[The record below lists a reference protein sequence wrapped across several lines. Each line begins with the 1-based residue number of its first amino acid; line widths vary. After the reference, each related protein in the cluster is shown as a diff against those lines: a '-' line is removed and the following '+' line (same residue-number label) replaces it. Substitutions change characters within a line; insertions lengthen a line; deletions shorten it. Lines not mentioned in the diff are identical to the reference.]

1 MQGVFIIGEQR
12 SGSNL
17 LRIMLAGGG
26 LAAPHPAHV
35 LSRLS
40 PILQSYGDLSRVP
53 NWLQLV
59 EDCCQLVERNPIPW
73 SPLKEF
79 DRGDIAN
86 RCRERSLVAIFG
98 ALMDTYAEANDAT
111 AWVCKSMGAVNF
123 VDELD
128 AYFDNP
134 KYIYLYRDARDVTLS
149 FTKAVV
155 GEKHPYHIARRW
167 AARQR
172 SCIAERE
179 RLGADRVHSVSYEE
193 LTANPSW
200 VLKDLCEFLE
210 IPFTDEMLRGHES
223 KDAVSAVK
231 KSQLWENLD
240 QPVLKT
246 NSRKFLSGL
255 DRESILIVES
265 LAGDV
270 LDQLGYDRVCG
281 SEGESVTFSEEQVRR
296 FTQENEAMKAERRAA
311 MDPEDADRRRQQLT
325 LLTDRVY
332 FLKDIERD
340 DRLRFLSFVEEEH
353 YLDGDVVISESES
366 STDMFFVISGVLEI
380 IPDSQRK
387 RRIEAGE
394 PLGEFS
400 FITGKAGNAAVIC
413 QEKARLF
420 RLTRDAF
427 AELETNNPRLAVRVL
442 HLIAEHLSIRL
453 AGPTR

>member
-1 MQGVFIIGEQR
+1 
-12 SGSNL
+12 
-17 LRIMLAGGG
+17 MLAGGG

-40 PILQSYGDLSRVP
+40 PILQSYGNLSREP

-79 DRGDIAN
+79 DRSDIAN
-86 RCRERSLVAIFG
+86 RCRARSLVAIFG
-98 ALMDTYAEANDAT
+98 ALMDTYAEAHEAT

-123 VDELD
+123 VDDLD

-155 GEKHPYHIARRW
+155 GEKHPYHIARQW
-167 AARQR
+167 AERQR
-172 SCIAERE
+172 VCIAERE
-179 RLGADRVHSVSYEE
+179 RLGPDRVHSVSYEK
-193 LTANPSW
+193 LTANPRE
-200 VLKDLCEFLE
+200 VLKDLCGFLSM
-210 IPFTDEMLRGHES
+210 PFTEEMLRGHES

-240 QPVLKT
+240 QPVLKS
-246 NSRKFLSGL
+246 NSRKFLNGL
-255 DRESILIVES
+255 DRKSILIVES

-281 SEGESVTFSEEQVRR
+281 SEAENMTYSEDEVRI
-296 FTQENEAMKAERRAA
+296 FTKENEALKAEQRAA
-311 MDPEDADRRRQQLT
+311 MDPDDADRRRQQLM

-332 FLKDIERD
+332 FLKDIDRE

-353 YLDGDVVISESES
+353 YQEGDVVIAATEL
-366 STDMFFVISGVLEI
+366 STDMFFVISGALVTI
-380 IPDSQRK
+380 SDSEQRNQ
-387 RRIEAGE
+387 IAPGDPFGE
-394 PLGEFS
+394 YS
-400 FITGKAGNAAVIC
+400 FITAQAGNAAVVC
-413 QEKARLF
+413 QEKTRLF
-420 RLTRDAF
+420 RLTRDSF
-427 AELETNNPRLAVRVL
+427 AELESTNPRLAVRVL

-453 AGPTR
+453 AGAK

>member
-231 KSQLWENLD
+231 KSNSGRTSINPFSRPTLANFSVASTGNL
-240 QPVLKT
+240 
-246 NSRKFLSGL
+246 F
-255 DRESILIVES
+255 
-265 LAGDV
+265 
-270 LDQLGYDRVCG
+270 
-281 SEGESVTFSEEQVRR
+281 
-296 FTQENEAMKAERRAA
+296 
-311 MDPEDADRRRQQLT
+311 
-325 LLTDRVY
+325 
-332 FLKDIERD
+332 
-340 DRLRFLSFVEEEH
+340 
-353 YLDGDVVISESES
+353 
-366 STDMFFVISGVLEI
+366 
-380 IPDSQRK
+380 
-387 RRIEAGE
+387 
-394 PLGEFS
+394 
-400 FITGKAGNAAVIC
+400 
-413 QEKARLF
+413 
-420 RLTRDAF
+420 
-427 AELETNNPRLAVRVL
+427 
-442 HLIAEHLSIRL
+442 
-453 AGPTR
+453 